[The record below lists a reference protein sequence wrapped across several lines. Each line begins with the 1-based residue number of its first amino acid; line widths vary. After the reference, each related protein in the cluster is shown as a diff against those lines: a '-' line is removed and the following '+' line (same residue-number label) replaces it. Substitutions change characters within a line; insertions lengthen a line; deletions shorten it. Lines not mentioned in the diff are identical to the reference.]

1 MSSQSH
7 QMTNAADVP
16 SPALLIYPDRVQAN
30 LQHMLR
36 LTGGPARLRPHV
48 KTHKLAEIIKLK
60 LAAGIDKFKC
70 ATIAEAEMTAHAGA
84 LDVMLAYQPV
94 GPNVRRFVEL
104 TRAFP
109 NTRFSVIA
117 DDAAVLRTLSA
128 ALAAAG
134 ATAEVLLDVDCGM
147 HRTGIAAGPQAM
159 DIYKELATLPGLRPG
174 GLHAYDGHNN
184 LIDIAART
192 AQCAQDMAPVRQLR
206 TDLQA
211 AGLPVPRLVSSG
223 TRTFPIHA
231 TNNDV
236 ECSPGTTVLS
246 DTGTAQFP
254 DLNFEHAALVFTRVI
269 SKPGANLVCVDLGHK
284 AIASEN
290 PHPRVTL
297 LGLEDAQAVQQ
308 SEEHLVLETTQAGNY
323 RVGDCLY
330 GIPRHICPT
339 VALYMSAVI
348 VENQRA
354 TTTWRITAR
363 DRTITI

>member
-1 MSSQSH
+1 MSPQSH

-48 KTHKLAEIIKLK
+48 KTHKLSEIIKLK

-70 ATIAEAEMTAHAGA
+70 ATIAEAEMTANAGA

-94 GPNVRRFVEL
+94 GPNVQRFVEL

-117 DDAAVLRTLSA
+117 DDAAVMRTLSE
-128 ALAAAG
+128 ALTAAG

-147 HRTGIAAGPQAM
+147 HRTGITAGPQAAA
-159 DIYKELATLPGLRPG
+159 IYKALCTLPSLTPG

-184 LIDIAART
+184 LIDIETRT
-192 AQCAQDMAPVRQLR
+192 AQCTQDMAPVRQLR

-211 AGLPVPRLVSSG
+211 AGLAVPRLVSSG

-231 TNNDV
+231 ANTDV

-254 DLNFEHAALVFTRVI
+254 DLNFQHAALVFTRVI
-269 SKPGANLVCVDLGHK
+269 SKPGDNLICVDLGHK

-297 LGLEDAQAVQQ
+297 LGLEDAKAILQ
-308 SEEHLVLETTQAGNY
+308 SEEHLVLETPLAGNY
-323 RVGDCLY
+323 KVGDCIY

-339 VALYMSAVI
+339 VALYMSAVV

-363 DRTITI
+363 DRKITI

>member
-1 MSSQSH
+1 
-7 QMTNAADVP
+7 
-16 SPALLIYPDRVQAN
+16 
-30 LQHMLR
+30 
-36 LTGGPARLRPHV
+36 
-48 KTHKLAEIIKLK
+48 
-60 LAAGIDKFKC
+60 
-70 ATIAEAEMTAHAGA
+70 
-84 LDVMLAYQPV
+84 
-94 GPNVRRFVEL
+94 
-104 TRAFP
+104 
-109 NTRFSVIA
+109 
-117 DDAAVLRTLSA
+117 
-128 ALAAAG
+128 
-134 ATAEVLLDVDCGM
+134 M
-147 HRTGIAAGPQAM
+147 HRTGIAAGPQAL

-231 TNNDV
+231 THNDV

-254 DLNFEHAALVFTRVI
+254 DLNFQHAALVFTRVI

-308 SEEHLVLETTQAGNY
+308 SEEHLVLETTQADNY

>member
-1 MSSQSH
+1 MSTQSH
-7 QMTNAADVP
+7 QMTNAAEVP
-16 SPALLIYPDRVQAN
+16 SPALLIYPDRVREN

-48 KTHKLAEIIKLK
+48 KTHKLAEIIQLK

-109 NTRFSVIA
+109 ATRFSVIA
-117 DDAAVLRTLSA
+117 DDAAVMRTLSA
-128 ALAAAG
+128 ALSAAG
-134 ATAEVLLDVDCGM
+134 ATTAVLLDVDCGM
-147 HRTGIAAGPQAM
+147 HRTGIAPGPQAM
-159 DIYKELATLPGLRPG
+159 AIYKELAILPALLPG

-231 TNNDV
+231 THNDV

-308 SEEHLVLETTQAGNY
+308 SEEHLVLETPQADNY

>member
-1 MSSQSH
+1 MSPQSH
-7 QMTNAADVP
+7 QMTNAAEVP

-48 KTHKLAEIIKLK
+48 KTHKLSEIIKLK

-70 ATIAEAEMTAHAGA
+70 ATIAEAEMTANAGA

-94 GPNVRRFVEL
+94 GPNVQRFVEL

-109 NTRFSVIA
+109 HTRFSVIA
-117 DDAAVLRTLSA
+117 DDAAVMRTLSA
-128 ALAAAG
+128 AVTAAG

-147 HRTGIAAGPQAM
+147 HRTGIAPGPQAIA
-159 DIYKELATLPGLRPG
+159 IYKALCTLPGLTPG
-174 GLHAYDGHNN
+174 GLHAYDGHNR
-184 LIDIAART
+184 LVDITERT
-192 AQCAQDMAPVRQLR
+192 AQCTQNIAPVRQLR

-223 TRTFPIHA
+223 TLTFPIHA
-231 TNNDV
+231 NHSDV
-236 ECSPGTTVLS
+236 ECSPGTAVLS
-246 DTGTAQFP
+246 DTTTAQYP
-254 DLNFEHAALVFTRVI
+254 DLNFQHAALVFTRVI
-269 SKPGANLVCVDLGHK
+269 STPGDNLICVDLGHK
-284 AIASEN
+284 AIAPDN

-297 LGLEDAQAVQQ
+297 LGLEEAQTFQQ
-308 SEEHLVLETTQAGNY
+308 HEEHLVLETPLAGNY
-323 RVGDCLY
+323 KVGDCFY

-339 VALYMSAVI
+339 VALYMSAVV

-354 TTTWRITAR
+354 TTSWRITAR
-363 DRTITI
+363 DRKITI